1 MNKIITNVPHEDE
14 THVARQAATQ
24 SLAHNSDLIYNVL
37 TAVSKAH
44 AEGKAALVERY
55 GFTRAQAETIA
66 RLSAHELHRLSDPK
80 LKLFNMHMDPDA
92 LDHMLIHMQKEE
104 RHRALQDRLLFLGA
118 PAPLMQELFGWSAQD
133 CADRRKAL
141 DIAGADTGRP
151 RRTTEKEDQA
161 IWKSWNGSLGM
172 TKAERYET
180 VASETGLRLN
190 LIWAQ
195 VKGWANDGAFR
206 PEDEPPVEDSQN
218 TSTPEWAPP
227 ATSKTKISLRRRL
240 WHRFTHRPD
249 SEHDQAL
256 IRLATAP
263 ILIAYGYFVAP
274 YDQYASLQLANTQ
287 HMLLL
292 AGSVF
297 FTVAVL
303 LALSILIWPRTVES
317 RRYISISLDVVGC
330 TIFIGYLGDFG
341 VLFYVMYLW
350 AIVGGGFRYGVNYLI
365 VATVVSMT
373 GFSVVFSIHPY
384 WQSLGAIPYC
394 LLAGL
399 FVVPA
404 WTLVWMRSKT
414 RAQRRAQQARIGAHT
429 VLPYLE

>member
-1 MNKIITNVPHEDE
+1 MNKSIKNASCEDE
-14 THVARQAATQ
+14 TYAVRQATTQ
-24 SLAHNSDLIYNVL
+24 SLAHNSDLFYNVL

-55 GFTRAQAETIA
+55 GFTRTQAETIA

-92 LDHMLIHMQKEE
+92 LDRMLNHMQKEE
-104 RHRALQDRLLFLGA
+104 RHRALQDRLLSLSA
-118 PAPLMQELFGWSAQD
+118 PAQLMQELFGWNAQD

-141 DIAGADTGRP
+141 DIAGADAGRP
-151 RRTTEKEDQA
+151 RRTTEEEDQA

-180 VASETGLRLN
+180 VASETGIRLN

-195 VKGWANDGAFR
+195 AKGWTNDGKSL
-206 PEDEPPVEDSQN
+206 PETESSVENSEN
-218 TSTPEWAPP
+218 SPALEWMPP
-227 ATSKTKISLRRRL
+227 ALSKIRPHMWRRL
-240 WHRFTHRPD
+240 WRRFTHRPD

-256 IRLATAP
+256 IRLFTAP
-263 ILIAYGYFVAP
+263 CLIAYGYFTAP
-274 YDQYASLQLANTQ
+274 YDQYAALQLAHTQ
-287 HMLLL
+287 QMLLL
-292 AGSVF
+292 VGSVF
-297 FTVAVL
+297 LIVTIL
-303 LALSILIWPRTVES
+303 LILSILIWPRTVEF
-317 RRYISISLDVVGC
+317 RHYISSCLDVIGC

-350 AIVGGGFRYGVNYLI
+350 AIVGGGFRYGVKYLI

-373 GFSVVFSIHPY
+373 GFSVVFSSHPY

-404 WTLVWMRSKT
+404 WTLVWMHSKT
-414 RAQRRAQQARIGAHT
+414 RAQRRAQQARIGVHT
-429 VLPYLE
+429 ILPYLE

>member
-1 MNKIITNVPHEDE
+1 MNKVIKNVPYEDE
-14 THVARQAATQ
+14 VHVVKPATTQ

-55 GFTRAQAETIA
+55 GFTRTQAETIA

-80 LKLFNMHMDPDA
+80 LKLFNMHMDTDA
-92 LDHMLIHMQKEE
+92 LDHMLVHMQKEE
-104 RHRALQDRLLFLGA
+104 RHRALQDRLLSLGA

-141 DIAGADTGRP
+141 DISGADTGRP
-151 RRTTEKEDQA
+151 RRTTEEEDQA

-180 VASETGLRLN
+180 VASETGMRLN

-195 VKGWANDGAFR
+195 VKGWTNEGVPLSENDSFI
-206 PEDEPPVEDSQN
+206 EDSQN
-218 TSTPEWAPP
+218 TPISERVPP
-227 ATSKTKISLRRRL
+227 IISKSKTSLRRRL

-256 IRLATAP
+256 IRLFAAP
-263 ILIAYGYFVAP
+263 CLIAYGYFVAP
-274 YDQYASLQLANTQ
+274 YDQYAALQLAETQ
-287 HMLLL
+287 RMLLL
-292 AGSVF
+292 VGAVF
-297 FTVAVL
+297 FTVTVL
-303 LALSILIWPRTVES
+303 LTLSILIWPKTVES
-317 RRYISISLDVVGC
+317 RRYASICLDVVGC

-373 GFSVVFSIHPY
+373 GFSIVFSIHPY

-404 WTLVWMRSKT
+404 WTLAWMHSKT
-414 RAQRRAQQARIGAHT
+414 RAQRRAQQVRIGVHT
-429 VLPYLE
+429 ILPYLE